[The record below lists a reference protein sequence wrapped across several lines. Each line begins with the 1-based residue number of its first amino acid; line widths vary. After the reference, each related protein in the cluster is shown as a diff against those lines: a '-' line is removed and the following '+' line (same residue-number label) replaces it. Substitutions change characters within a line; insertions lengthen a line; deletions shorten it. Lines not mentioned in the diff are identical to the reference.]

1 VKKYHLK
8 ERKKERKGKK
18 EKDKIKKLM
27 AFCEK

>member
-1 VKKYHLK
+1 VKKVSF
-8 ERKKERKGKK
+8 ERKKERKRKK